1 MRNKEKILY
10 IVLASLAV
18 VVIAFLA
25 VGVFQK
31 NQDLNEAKAAN
42 TQNQA
47 TIEEY
52 EKKIA
57 DLEEEV
63 KKSETEKEKLKTER
77 DSANAEKD
85 KLQKENG
92 DLKKEIENLKL
103 KKQQSAQTTIKKP
116 AVQTKPATTKPATK
130 KPVVIPSSSNKV
142 CYLTFDD
149 GPTARTLE
157 ILKILKAYNVKATFF
172 VINTSN
178 FNYLKQIKAGGHA
191 IGLHAYDH
199 NYAKIYKSTTA
210 YFNDLQAISDKVY
223 KVTGERPNIM
233 RFPGGSSNVISRNY
247 CKGIM
252 SLLSKEV
259 TRRGFAYFDW
269 NVDSDDA
276 GGSGSSYTRIV
287 NNVLAG
293 SNGKNSICVLMHDAA
308 AKTATVQA
316 LPKII
321 EGLAARGFR
330 FDVLTNNV
338 TGFKHGVNN

>member
-10 IVLASLAV
+10 IALACVAV

-31 NQDLNEAKAAN
+31 NQDLNEAKATN

-47 TIEEY
+47 TIEEH

-57 DLEEEV
+57 GLEEEL

-85 KLQKENG
+85 KLQKENSN
-92 DLKKEIENLKL
+92 LKKEIENLKL

-116 AVQTKPATTKPATK
+116 AVQTKPATK

-157 ILKILKAYNVKATFF
+157 ILKILKDYNVKATFF

-178 FNYLKQIKAGGHA
+178 FDYLKQIKAGGHA
-191 IGLHAYDH
+191 IGLHAYNH

-233 RFPGGSSNVISRNY
+233 RFPGGSSNVVSRNY

-259 TRRGFAYFDW
+259 PRKGFAYFDW

-287 NNVLAG
+287 SNVLAG